1 MEQFE
6 ELYIQFYEEVN
17 LNEPLKVRKAPNP
30 PHKCLPQLKPP
41 TNLRKSQN
49 VAFPGDFALRV
60 REEQFK
66 DYSKVEIATKNK
78 MHF

>member
-17 LNEPLKVRKAPNP
+17 LNELVKVRKAPTP
-30 PHKCLPQLKPP
+30 AHKCPPQPP

-66 DYSKVEIATKNK
+66 DYSKVEIATKTK